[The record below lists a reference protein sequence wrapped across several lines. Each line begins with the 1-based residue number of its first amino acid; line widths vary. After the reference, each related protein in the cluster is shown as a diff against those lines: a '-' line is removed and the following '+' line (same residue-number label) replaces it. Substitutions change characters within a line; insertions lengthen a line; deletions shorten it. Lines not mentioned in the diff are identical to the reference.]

1 VIQEYQHIIWD
12 WNGTLLDDLALSID
26 IVNSMLTPR
35 GLPPLTRDGYRDV
48 FTFPI
53 RNYYESI
60 GFDLG
65 KESFDEL
72 SLEFVTTYKSRW
84 HENSLYPQTTV
95 ILEQIFASGRSQS
108 ILSAHQQET
117 LLELVET
124 FDVAHLFQHMIGL
137 ANSHAISKI
146 DEGRRLL
153 AVLPHQSSEV
163 LLVGDTLHDA
173 EVANAIGVDCV
184 LVAHGHQSKRRLEQ
198 SGMTVVD
205 SLNELV
211 DV

>member
-1 VIQEYQHIIWD
+1 VIQKYQHIIWD

-26 IVNSMLTPR
+26 IVNSMLTAR
-35 GLPPLTRDGYRDV
+35 GLSPLSRDGYRDV

-53 RNYYESI
+53 SSYYESI
-60 GFDLG
+60 GFDMG

-72 SLEFVTTYKSRW
+72 SLEFVTIYKSRW
-84 HENSLYPQTTV
+84 HENSLYPQTAV
-95 ILEQIFASGRSQS
+95 ILEQILASGRSQS

-124 FDVAHLFQHMIGL
+124 FDVAHLFQHLIGL

-153 AVLPHQSSEV
+153 AMLPHQSSEV

-173 EVANAIGVDCV
+173 EVANAIGFDCV

-205 SLNELV
+205 SLNELI
-211 DV
+211 DL